1 MQNSNNGGINISGSN
16 NTIGGLASGTG
27 AQANN
32 NSITTSHYYTQPEPQ
47 VEPPRQPEPTR
58 VLFVFANPRG
68 TDRLLLDME
77 WRAIQEALRLSNHR
91 EQIESHLLLATTAD
105 DLRRKLLEMPFHIVH
120 VAGHSGPDGLV
131 LEDAQGRPYTV
142 APQALAECFKNYR
155 QTLRCVLLNSCYSPV
170 IGQNIVPGIPLV
182 IVLSGSIEKQASIV
196 FARGF
201 YDALGAGND
210 PERAYIEGMTAIRF
224 ANLDRDFLAIPLR
237 A

>member
-1 MQNSNNGGINISGSN
+1 MRNSNNGGTHISGSN
-16 NTIGGLASGTG
+16 NTIVGLASGAG

-32 NSITTSHYYTQPEPQ
+32 NAIYYTQPTPQ
-47 VEPPRQPEPTR
+47 AEEPRQPETTR

-77 WRAIQEALRLSNHR
+77 WRAIQEALRLSSHR
-91 EQIESHLLLATTAD
+91 ERIESHLLLATTTD

-120 VAGHSGPDGLV
+120 IAGHSGPDGLV
-131 LEDAQGRPYTV
+131 LEDTQGRPYTV

-155 QTLRCVLLNSCYSPV
+155 QTLRCVLLNACYSPV
-170 IGQNIVPGIPLV
+170 IGQNIVPDIPLV
-182 IVLSGSIEKQASIV
+182 VVLSGSIEKQASIV

-201 YDALGAGND
+201 YDALGAGCD
-210 PERAYIEGMTAIRF
+210 AERSYIEGMTAIRF

-237 A
+237 G